1 MMWVIFLDGTIVFK
15 TLSYAAKRV
24 LDSGF
29 HAKNSG
35 SDSRYWIQDSLSVE
49 LGFQSL
55 LGFRIPMQKFP
66 GFRNPNFLSWSEK
79 QVDK

>member
-1 MMWVIFLDGTIVFK
+1 MLRLLFK
-15 TLSYAAKRV
+15 TLSYVAKRV

-35 SDSRYWIQDSLSVE
+35 SDFRYWIQDSLSLE

-55 LGFRIPMQKFP
+55 VGFLELYSGFQCKNSSDSGIRIPLHGAK
-66 GFRNPNFLSWSEK
+66 NK
-79 QVDK
+79 